1 VRATLL
7 HRWVFWKKTHPP
19 ALAAALGLTVAA
31 ARRRPAWLVLMVPWV
46 VHRMKT
52 DPVCPDRL
60 GRAVHLPGALTLDLC
75 EVATMVRGSARHR
88 TLLL

>member
-1 VRATLL
+1 
-7 HRWVFWKKTHPP
+7 
-19 ALAAALGLTVAA
+19 
-31 ARRRPAWLVLMVPWV
+31 MVPWV